1 MGPQGRVTGIT
12 VRDVRFPTSLEQ
24 HGSDAMHR
32 DPDYSAAYV
41 EVRTDACGG
50 LSGFGLTFT
59 LGRGNEIVVC
69 AVRAVSDLVVGEQLE
84 RIFEDFGSFYHRLA
98 NDGQLRWVGP
108 EKGVIHLAMAAVLN
122 ALWDLWARLEG
133 KPLWKLLSDMKPE
146 QLVSCIDFGYIT
158 DALTRAEALEILR
171 KGRVGREAR
180 ESQLME
186 SGFPAYTTSCAW
198 LGYPDAELRQRC
210 TEALQDGWTRFKVKV
225 GSSLEDDERRCRI
238 IRDVIGPDCTLML
251 DANQRW
257 DVLEAVEWTQ
267 KLARFRPLWIEE
279 PTSPDDVLG
288 HKHISQALSALGI
301 GVATGEQCQ
310 NRVVFKQLLQAKAL
324 QFCQVDTC
332 RLGGIPEILAVLLMA
347 CKFQVPVCPHAGGVG
362 LCELAQH
369 ISMFDFLSVSTSL
382 ENRVCEYVDH
392 LHEHFV
398 FPVRIHKAAY
408 MPPMEPGYSTEM
420 REDSL
425 QDFEF
430 PGGRVWRELASSG
443 KHAVAVAVTERG
455 S

>member
-69 AVRAVSDLVVGEQLE
+69 AVHAISDLVVGEQLE

-133 KPLWKLLSDMKPE
+133 KPLWKLLSDMEPE
-146 QLVSCIDFGYIT
+146 QLVSCIDFSYIT

-171 KGRVGREAR
+171 KGSVGREAR

-238 IRDVIGPDCTLML
+238 IRDVIGPDRTLML

-257 DVLEAVEWTQ
+257 DVLEAVEWMQ

-347 CKFQVPVCPHAGGVG
+347 RKFQGCASTWITCTSTLCFLCASTRPPTCPPWSQATRRRCGKTLFKILSSRADACGGSSP
-362 LCELAQH
+362 AQG
-369 ISMFDFLSVSTSL
+369 
-382 ENRVCEYVDH
+382 N
-392 LHEHFV
+392 
-398 FPVRIHKAAY
+398 
-408 MPPMEPGYSTEM
+408 M
-420 REDSL
+420 RW
-425 QDFEF
+425 Q
-430 PGGRVWRELASSG
+430 WR
-443 KHAVAVAVTERG
+443 
-455 S
+455 